1 MFGVL
6 LNKSKHRL
14 IERNLLE
21 TYFNKDVFS
30 RMTVYLTVQLL
41 SFLVVTMLR
50 KATNDGSIFPNLR
63 LIQN

>member
-21 TYFNKDVFS
+21 KCFNKDVFS
-30 RMTVYLTVQLL
+30 CMTVYLTVQLL
-41 SFLVVTMLR
+41 SSSVVIIP
-50 KATNDGSIFPNLR
+50 KKVTNDSTIIPNSR
-63 LIQN
+63 LKN